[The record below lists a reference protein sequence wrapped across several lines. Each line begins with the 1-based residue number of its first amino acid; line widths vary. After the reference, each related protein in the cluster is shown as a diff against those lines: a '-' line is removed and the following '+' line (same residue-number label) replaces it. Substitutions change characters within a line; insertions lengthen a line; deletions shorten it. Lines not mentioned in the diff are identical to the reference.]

1 MTALSWYQLLLGKCK
16 FGCNDFLAW
25 TRSAR
30 TCYWKKD
37 QRWLAPAALAGIP
50 ITDACFL
57 CLWSQREKAEMEVRI
72 GKRRAR
78 YKKMNLSILIT
89 AMVIARDT
97 AKIKYAECLKDM
109 YIQLLLDCYLTS

>member
-1 MTALSWYQLLLGKCK
+1 
-16 FGCNDFLAW
+16 
-25 TRSAR
+25 
-30 TCYWKKD
+30 
-37 QRWLAPAALAGIP
+37 
-50 ITDACFL
+50 
-57 CLWSQREKAEMEVRI
+57 MEVRI